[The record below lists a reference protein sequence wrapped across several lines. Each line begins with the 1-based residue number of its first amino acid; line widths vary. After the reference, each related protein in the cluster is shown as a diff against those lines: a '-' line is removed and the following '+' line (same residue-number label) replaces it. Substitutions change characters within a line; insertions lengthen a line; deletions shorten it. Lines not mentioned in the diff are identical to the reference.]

1 MKGFSFHSAAEA
13 ELTEAAH
20 YYEARSEGLGEE
32 FLTKIRNTVE
42 ELRRFPQ
49 TAPVVRGNLR
59 RKPVKG
65 FPYSLIYAVEADEI
79 RIYAVSHNRRRPGY
93 WINRI

>member
-1 MKGFSFHSAAEA
+1 MKGFSFHDAAEA
-13 ELTEAAH
+13 ELTEAAR
-20 YYEARSEGLGEE
+20 YYEARSNGLGEE
-32 FLTKIRNTVE
+32 FLAEIRSTVGQ
-42 ELRRFPQ
+42 LRRFPE
-49 TAPVVRGNLR
+49 TAPLVRGSLR